1 MAATQSYRETPK
13 PKEAIR
19 DGGNEGQKLRQSSQ
33 FQQQVRRSLTTL
45 PKPKKSD
52 DPFVKEEDDDSDYL
66 GDSDAA
72 VETPLSPLNSKQHW
86 QPGGDSVGN

>member
-1 MAATQSYRETPK
+1 M
-13 PKEAIR
+13 
-19 DGGNEGQKLRQSSQ
+19 
-33 FQQQVRRSLTTL
+33 TTL